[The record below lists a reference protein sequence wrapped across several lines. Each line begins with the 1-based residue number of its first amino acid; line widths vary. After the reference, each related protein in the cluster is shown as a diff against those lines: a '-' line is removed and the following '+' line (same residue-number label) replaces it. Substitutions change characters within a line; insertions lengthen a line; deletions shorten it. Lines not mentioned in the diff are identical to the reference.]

1 MLIFAVIVYAL
12 AMTIANLSIAEFGP
26 KVSPINAFFLIGLDL
41 ALRDWLQVKLKTRD
55 MGLLILASGGITYL
69 LNPSAEMIAIAS
81 AIAFTGAAV
90 VDWAVFT
97 KVTGSWFKRANT
109 SNVAGAAV
117 DSLLFPTIAFGSLMP
132 HIVLMQFVA
141 KVCGG
146 YVWALLLNHVSKAN
160 LHPKP
165 SNP

>member
-41 ALRDWLQVKLKTRD
+41 ALRDWLQVKLKTRE

-141 KVCGG
+141 KVGGG

-165 SNP
+165 KAP